1 MRTIVCMRPC
11 VCFWCLVGSPATWE
25 KERKPERDSHENVV
39 TSRYI
44 PAERDDRLEGSNE
57 CCPIDAD
64 LYLAL
69 P

>member
-1 MRTIVCMRPC
+1 M
-11 VCFWCLVGSPATWE
+11 
-25 KERKPERDSHENVV
+25 NVV

-44 PAERDDRLEGSNE
+44 LAASNDRSEGSNE

-64 LYLAL
+64 RRLAL